1 MLQSFCQGPRYPCP
15 APFAGPLDK
24 RNAASGSEIGGAVL
38 VIVLLVYKGRE
49 YISFL
54 LQETQFYPEASLKMT
69 APCILPEFQLI
80 KKASELARINHCRL
94 LSRFSLIRLDFSWPT
109 PSLACDLGVASDDYN
124 SLLIQQMVGRCLHK
138 IKLKY
143 VE

>member
-24 RNAASGSEIGGAVL
+24 PNAASGSEIGGAVL

-94 LSRFSLIRLDFSWPT
+94 LSRFSLISLDFSWPT
-109 PSLACDLGVASDDYN
+109 PSLACDLGVTSDDYN
-124 SLLIQQMVGRCLHK
+124 SLLIQQMVGRCLQK